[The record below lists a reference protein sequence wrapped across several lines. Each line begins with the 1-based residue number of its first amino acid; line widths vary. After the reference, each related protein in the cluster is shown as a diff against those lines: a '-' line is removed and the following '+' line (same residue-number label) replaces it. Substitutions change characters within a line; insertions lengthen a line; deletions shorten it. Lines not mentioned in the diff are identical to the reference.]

1 MKAFYQ
7 TLLKARQ
14 GQDQENYINNDS
26 LDLERLAVETASTQE
41 AVTLIIQIQELKRS
55 VAEWANLMKTFNSGQ
70 QLLQRQR
77 FSFPSDWLYYDML
90 EGEWSA
96 FNEILTRKSDSLGS
110 QIPLLQRK
118 IIEEEKIID
127 QKIKDL
133 ASDWNQNKPLGGN
146 IKYTT
151 ALDTLKMFEGRISK
165 LKTEYER
172 LIKVT
177 NFHNGDNESLG

>member
-1 MKAFYQ
+1 
-7 TLLKARQ
+7 
-14 GQDQENYINNDS
+14 
-26 LDLERLAVETASTQE
+26 
-41 AVTLIIQIQELKRS
+41 
-55 VAEWANLMKTFNSGQ
+55 MKTFNSGQ

-118 IIEEEKIID
+118 IIEEEKVID

-177 NFHNGDNESLG
+177 LSIMWVMNIRLKKRLNLIVELEQTNLNLLKKKFKILLLYGMS